1 MILIN
6 REVIIMIDKI
16 AKLWKT
22 NIETLKSK
30 NVENLNAIFIYE
42 NKRGGKQLIVGQDG
56 SYLQVNSSVS
66 FEKLLTRYTDGER
79 NGKI

>member
-1 MILIN
+1 
-6 REVIIMIDKI
+6 MIDKI

-42 NKRGGKQLIVGQDG
+42 NKRSGKQLIVGQDD